1 MVNKS
6 VQDPCV
12 RSAAYLGQSG
22 VGLNLAELAQCRQ
35 VGEEMDVK
43 GQENLEQNCFRTWGK
58 IAICQYAIG
67 RKCSC
72 WTDGLGGMY
81 GFVIPSISD

>member
-1 MVNKS
+1 
-6 VQDPCV
+6 
-12 RSAAYLGQSG
+12 
-22 VGLNLAELAQCRQ
+22 
-35 VGEEMDVK
+35 MDVK